1 MNALADRTV
10 EEAAPFFAEVADAP
24 PDAEARWIRTADGV
38 RLRSV
43 TWPQGQAG
51 TAFVFSGR
59 TEYVE
64 KYGRVARRLAARGLA
79 VATLDWRGQGLSD
92 RYAPNPKLGY
102 VEDFRQFQLD
112 VAALLGSAPVR
123 ALPQPWYLVSHSM
136 GGAIALRCLLERAD
150 FAGAVF
156 CAPMWQLQMKTATR
170 ELTNRATQLAQLL
183 GLGARRLPG
192 TSSEPTALANGFDG
206 NVLTSD
212 PEQYAWVQ
220 TQVRD
225 HPELGL
231 GGPSLQWTRAALQEI
246 ARLYVAPLP
255 RLPVLVLLG
264 AEESVVAPGVIR
276 KQAGLMPGAE
286 LAVFPGARHELF
298 LERPEVQDALWTAFD
313 DFLARAAR

>member
-1 MNALADRTV
+1 MNAQADMPI
-10 EEAAPFFAEVADAP
+10 EEPAPFFAEVADAP
-24 PDAEARWIRTADGV
+24 DGAEARWLRTADGV

-43 TWPQGQAG
+43 VWPQGERG
-51 TAFVFSGR
+51 TAFLFSGR
-59 TEYVE
+59 TEYAE
-64 KYGRVARRLAARGLA
+64 KYGRTARRFAARGLA

-102 VEDFRQFQLD
+102 VEDFRQFQQD
-112 VAALLGSAPVR
+112 VAALLGAAPVR
-123 ALPQPWYLVSHSM
+123 ALPKPWYLVSHSM
-136 GGAIALRCLLERAD
+136 GGAIALRSLLERSD

-156 CAPMWQLQMKTATR
+156 CAPMWQLKMATATR

-183 GLGARRLPG
+183 GLGAKRLPG
-192 TSSEPTALANGFDG
+192 TSDEPTALANGFDG
-206 NVLTSD
+206 NLLTSD

-264 AEESVVAPGVIR
+264 AEEEVVAPGVIR
-276 KQAGLMPGAE
+276 HQTALMPQAE
-286 LAVFPGARHELF
+286 LAVFSGARHELF
-298 LERPEVQDALWTAFD
+298 LERPAIQDELWAAFD
-313 DFLARAAR
+313 GFLARASG